1 MIDWQRVNTLRKEIG
16 EEDFEEIVPLF
27 IEEVSEITD
36 GLAAHVD
43 LNELEA
49 NLHCLKGSAM
59 NLGFS
64 DFSMLCHRG
73 EALAASGKAGEV
85 NVSEILACFDASK
98 DAFMS
103 GLAQGHAA

>member
-1 MIDWQRVNTLRKEIG
+1 MIAWQRVNTLRKEIG
-16 EEDFEEIVPLF
+16 EEDFEEIVPLS

-64 DFSMLCHRG
+64 DFSTYWTDGRRKKIFYTG
-73 EALAASGKAGEV
+73 TTY
-85 NVSEILACFDASK
+85 
-98 DAFMS
+98 
-103 GLAQGHAA
+103 